1 LIIFINRRIMKKF
14 LFVLLSIV
22 IANSISAQGITKN
35 GKATSTASTFVNQN
49 GAVGISGM
57 NKNGALFS
65 PINSGATNA
74 LDLDGTNDY
83 VSLPAGVYFNGD
95 FTIEC
100 WIYPKSFASWAR
112 IIDFGNG
119 AGSDNVLLAYTY
131 GSSGAPGFYVE
142 GSQFQANQTL
152 PLNQWSHIAAT
163 LSGTTATIYIN
174 GIAAGTGTFPTPV
187 NITRNKCYIG
197 KSNWADPYANAIFD
211 ELRIWNTAKTQAEIQ
226 ASMNTELAGNEP
238 GLVAY
243 YNFNQG
249 VAGGTNTT
257 VTSLSD
263 MTVNAYNGTLTNFAL
278 SGTTSNWVDGA
289 PLLYDGSSALAAS
302 SSAYAI
308 KQSYPASTDGYYWI
322 KNSNINGGNP
332 FRIYADMTTDGGGWT
347 LIMCNANN
355 AGWTYPNAISLNT
368 TSPSINSNYSIIG
381 WADYIKRSTIGF
393 QYMIDAKTRNSYG
406 GIWTANGAYTFLKGD
421 NTQTNITLNS
431 KFGTWTYND
440 AGIEQIMPWY
450 SNCSGYITTSNL
462 CNGGS
467 WWGTLISQPG
477 WTPAPWINGGCGV
490 EGCMPNPGI
499 IWYWVR

>member
-1 LIIFINRRIMKKF
+1 MKKF
-14 LFVLLSIV
+14 LFVLLSII

-35 GKATSTASTFVNQN
+35 GKTTSTASTFVNQN

-65 PINSGATNA
+65 SINSGATNA

-83 VSLPAGVYFNGD
+83 VSLPPAVYFNGD

-100 WIYPKSFASWAR
+100 WVYPKSFASWAR

-174 GIAAGTGTFPTPV
+174 GVAAGTGTFPTPV

-197 KSNWADPYANAIFD
+197 KSNWSDPYANAVFD
-211 ELRIWNTAKTQAEIQ
+211 ELRIWNTAKTQAQIQ

-249 VAGGTNTT
+249 VAGGINTT
-257 VTSLSD
+257 VTSLPD
-263 MTVNAYNGTLTNFAL
+263 KTVNAYNGTLNSFAL

-322 KNSNINGGNP
+322 KNPNINGGNP

-347 LIMCNANN
+347 LIMCNKNPN
-355 AGWTYPNAISLNT
+355 SGWTNANAVLRNE
-368 TSPSINSNYSIIG
+368 TSPSNNADYSILA
-381 WADYIKRSTIGF
+381 WADYIKRINTGF
-393 QYMIDAKTRNSYG
+393 QYMMDANTRGSYG
-406 GIWTANGAYTFLKGD
+406 GIWTVNQPYSFVSRV
-421 NTQTNITLNS
+421 NTNTDITINT
-431 KFGTWTYND
+431 KFGAWNYFE
-440 AGIEQIMPWY
+440 GGGFGQRMPWWTNLT
-450 SNCSGYITTSNL
+450 SDGIITTSQS
-462 CNGGS
+462 GTS
-467 WWGTLISQPG
+467 YWWGTLIAGNG
-477 WTPAPWINGGCGV
+477 WNPSPWLSGDGGTLSMQG
-490 EGCMPNPGI
+490 PGI